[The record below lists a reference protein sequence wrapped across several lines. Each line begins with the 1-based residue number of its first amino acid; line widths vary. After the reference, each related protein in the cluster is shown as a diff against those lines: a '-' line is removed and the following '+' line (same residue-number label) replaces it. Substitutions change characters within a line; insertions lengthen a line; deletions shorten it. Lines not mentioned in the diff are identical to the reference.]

1 MENIHKIL
9 DCEVK
14 KVGERQYE
22 FIASTIGMDRDGEVI
37 DPAGWDLK
45 NFRKNPVIMYG
56 HDYDGLPIGRAPKV
70 GISNGS
76 LKNTVEFPPEG
87 TYEFA
92 DIVERL
98 VKEGFLNT
106 ESVGFIP
113 KEWKDGNGG
122 KGPRRTYTKQ
132 ELLEISIVP
141 VPSNP
146 DALREAVEKG
156 VITEEQLEIVT
167 KPEETEDYFRVP
179 VRGEAGKHDEH
190 RIRTIDVSAKEG
202 IKALYCGECKVVITY
217 LFSKDDK
224 YDWTMASAQAWVKE
238 HAKIASQAEI
248 RDEFDYLDKIVEESG
263 LSKETATD
271 AVDVAIRMLARA
283 WAYHQWDSIILNV
296 DLTKELNP
304 IIFKRL
310 SGGDT
315 PVNIEESE
323 EEVESLNNE
332 EFREFLTEEIKRQ
345 IGGKLNA

>member
-1 MENIHKIL
+1 MENVHKIL

-14 KVGERQYE
+14 KVGEREYE

-45 NFRKNPVIMYG
+45 NFKKNPVIMYG
-56 HDYDGLPIGRAPKV
+56 HDYSGLPIGRAPKV
-70 GISNGS
+70 GISNGA

-156 VITEEQLEIVT
+156 VITEEQLEVVT
-167 KPEETEDYFRVP
+167 KSEEAEDV
-179 VRGEAGKHDEH
+179 
-190 RIRTIDVSAKEG
+190 
-202 IKALYCGECKVVITY
+202 
-217 LFSKDDK
+217 
-224 YDWTMASAQAWVKE
+224 
-238 HAKIASQAEI
+238 
-248 RDEFDYLDKIVEESG
+248 VEEKQPKTMSQSEIKDELDYILIICQEHTLNEG
-263 LSKETATD
+263 NQA
-271 AVDVAIRMLARA
+271 LAK
-283 WAYHQWDSIILNV
+283 QLIG
-296 DLTKELNP
+296 ELR
-304 IIFKRL
+304 RL

-315 PVNIEESE
+315 PVEIEESE

-332 EFREFLTEEIKRQ
+332 EFREFLYEEIKRQ